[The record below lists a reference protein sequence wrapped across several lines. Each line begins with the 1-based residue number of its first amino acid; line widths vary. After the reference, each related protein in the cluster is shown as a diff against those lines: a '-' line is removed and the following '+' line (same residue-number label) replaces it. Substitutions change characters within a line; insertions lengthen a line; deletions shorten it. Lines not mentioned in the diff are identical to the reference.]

1 MVKQKWDAVT
11 SHAAYSKFYCTVG
24 KIQILYVLIALLA
37 SKLKANHQISDESPG
52 PVLSAFKNSTTV
64 CGRKKCAHLYVSFG
78 IVVFILNISILAET
92 SLLTQ

>member
-1 MVKQKWDAVT
+1 M
-11 SHAAYSKFYCTVG
+11 
-24 KIQILYVLIALLA
+24 LA
-37 SKLKANHQISDESPG
+37 SKLKANHQIPDESPG